1 MIDGLRDILKQVDL
15 ENKLCRYPL
24 SLRGRDSDTSVIR
37 LSVDLKHPLSEQ
49 GMEWSDQQVHF
60 GAICVVKHR

>member
-15 ENKLCRYPL
+15 ENKPCRYLL
-24 SLRGRDSDTSVIR
+24 SLRGRDSDTSVIQ

-49 GMEWSDQQVHF
+49 GMEWSDQ
-60 GAICVVKHR
+60 